1 MRSLNNLLIILCLVF
16 YGLANCGHSWAQDAV
31 SAGKTRVAV
40 GMVGRISQIVIPGGE
55 IEAVPTTDSMAR
67 IVVRI
72 AETYRHGNGFR
83 YDLEFTGFE
92 PGLYDLAKSL
102 RRKNPEEKSA
112 GILPIEVEVTS
123 SLEPGRMEPSRPDR
137 PEIPAWMTYFTKLNI
152 FIGVWIAGLALLWG
166 RSASEAVSKAKAEA
180 PPLTLAERLRPLV
193 QAACR
198 GTIEPHRRAE
208 MESLLIGYWSERLE
222 LSENMAPG
230 QILSTLKQHAEAGPL
245 VIRLEEWLHMP
256 PENRQVSE
264 TDIFKLLQ
272 PYEKVTDQAHR
283 DNLSGK
289 GAK

>member
-1 MRSLNNLLIILCLVF
+1 
-16 YGLANCGHSWAQDAV
+16 
-31 SAGKTRVAV
+31 
-40 GMVGRISQIVIPGGE
+40 
-55 IEAVPTTDSMAR
+55 
-67 IVVRI
+67 
-72 AETYRHGNGFR
+72 
-83 YDLEFTGFE
+83 
-92 PGLYDLAKSL
+92 
-102 RRKNPEEKSA
+102 
-112 GILPIEVEVTS
+112 
-123 SLEPGRMEPSRPDR
+123 
-137 PEIPAWMTYFTKLNI
+137 
-152 FIGVWIAGLALLWG
+152 
-166 RSASEAVSKAKAEA
+166 
-180 PPLTLAERLRPLV
+180 
-193 QAACR
+193 
-198 GTIEPHRRAE
+198 